1 LQNFSLNQRGYSSR
15 LIIFTKTLTV
25 NIENY
30 RAAFLNFMS
39 KNLTK
44 SEPKNLYKPI
54 DYIMSLGGKRMRP
67 ILVLMSCDLFGG
79 DISEGME
86 AALSIEM
93 FHNFTLIHD
102 DIMDRADLRRGKIT
116 VHKKWDLNTGIL
128 SGDALM
134 IQSNQR
140 LEYYEGDIFKPL
152 IALYNKT
159 ALEVCEGQ
167 QMDIDFETM
176 PKVDLDAYLKMISY
190 KTAVLVGASLKMG
203 AIICKASYQDQE
215 RIYNFGL
222 NLGIAFQLQD
232 DYLDTFGA
240 EDFGKKIGGDIIE
253 GKKTFLYIKT
263 LELADS
269 SDQELLLNLY
279 ANEDEE
285 QKKIA
290 KVKSI
295 ILKYGVS
302 DLLLAEIQKFT
313 MKALAEIDALS
324 LDVIK
329 QELLKNFAKS
339 LMTRKT

>member
-1 LQNFSLNQRGYSSR
+1 M
-15 LIIFTKTLTV
+15 

-30 RAAFLNFMS
+30 REAFLNFMT
-39 KNLTK
+39 KNLSK
-44 SEPKNLYKPI
+44 SEPKNLYEPI

-79 DISEGME
+79 NISEAME

-102 DIMDRADLRRGKIT
+102 DIMDSADLRRGKET

-140 LEYYEGDIFKPL
+140 LEYYEGKTFKEL
-152 IALYNKT
+152 ISLYNKT

-167 QMDIDFETM
+167 QLDMDFETM
-176 PKVDLDAYLKMISY
+176 QQVDLDEYLKMISY

-203 AIICKASYQDQE
+203 AIICGASLEDQN

-240 EDFGKKIGGDIIE
+240 QDFGKKIGGDIVE
-253 GKKTFLYIKT
+253 SKKTFLYIKV

-269 SDQELLLNLY
+269 KDQEHVLNLY
-279 ANEDEE
+279 GNAYDED
-285 QKKIA
+285 KKISE
-290 KVKSI
+290 VKSI
-295 ILKYGVS
+295 FLKYGVAE
-302 DLLLAEIQKFT
+302 LLLSEIEKFT
-313 MKALAEIDALS
+313 IKALADIDALS
-324 LDVIK
+324 LDVSK
-329 QELLKNFAKS
+329 QQLLKDFAMS

>member
-1 LQNFSLNQRGYSSR
+1 M
-15 LIIFTKTLTV
+15 
-25 NIENY
+25 
-30 RAAFLNFMS
+30 NFMT
-39 KNLTK
+39 KNLSK
-44 SEPKNLYKPI
+44 SEPRNLYDPI
-54 DYIMSLGGKRMRP
+54 EYIMSLGGKRMRP
-67 ILVLMSCDLFGG
+67 ILVLMSCDLFDG

-102 DIMDRADLRRGKIT
+102 DIMDSADLRRGKET

-140 LEYYEGDIFKPL
+140 LEYYEGKTFKEL
-152 IALYNKT
+152 ISLYNKT

-167 QMDIDFETM
+167 QLDMDFETM
-176 PKVDLDAYLKMISY
+176 QQVDLDEYLKMISY

-203 AIICKASYQDQE
+203 AIICGASLEDQN

-240 EDFGKKIGGDIIE
+240 QDFGKKIGGDIVE
-253 GKKTFLYIKT
+253 SKKTFLYIKV

-269 SDQELLLNLY
+269 KDQEYVLNLY
-279 ANEDEE
+279 GNAYEED
-285 QKKIA
+285 KKISE
-290 KVKSI
+290 VKSI
-295 ILKYGVS
+295 FLKYGVAE
-302 DLLLAEIQKFT
+302 LLLSEIEKFT
-313 MKALAEIDALS
+313 IKALADIDALS
-324 LDVIK
+324 LDVSK
-329 QELLKNFAKS
+329 QQLLKDFAMS